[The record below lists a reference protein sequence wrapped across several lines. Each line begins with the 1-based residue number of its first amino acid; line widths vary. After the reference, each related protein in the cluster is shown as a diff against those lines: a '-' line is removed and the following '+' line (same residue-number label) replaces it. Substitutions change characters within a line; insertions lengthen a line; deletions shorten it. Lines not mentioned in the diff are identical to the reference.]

1 MGNKSLSGQISSIS
15 SRLTNCLYPWKYPGI
30 SWGFRVEL
38 ISNQM
43 LNELPKM
50 NKLLDVKLRT
60 RAFCSLKPF
69 SPTAPTK
76 KKFFL
81 ASLTCILSVPF
92 VMTSVLRRFYFLGFS
107 VWGCI
112 IEHVFVASRT
122 RAARNSC
129 ACKSCQGHPLYL
141 CHGKSESIDGVTFT
155 WISKEVQFMYF
166 WKSNEFHWSKSVGKL
181 QWSRWWCSFRSLGQR
196 LSQRHD
202 CSNSMVRQCRHS
214 GKILAEEDCCQV
226 CSVLGLFRARYN
238 MYVLFFT

>member
-1 MGNKSLSGQISSIS
+1 
-15 SRLTNCLYPWKYPGI
+15 
-30 SWGFRVEL
+30 
-38 ISNQM
+38 
-43 LNELPKM
+43 M
-50 NKLLDVKLRT
+50 NKPLDVKLRA
-60 RAFCSLKPF
+60 RAFCSLEPF
-69 SPTAPTK
+69 GPTAPTK
-76 KKFFL
+76 KNNFS
-81 ASLTCILSVPF
+81 ASLTCILSVLF
-92 VMTSVLRRFYFLGFS
+92 MMTSVPRRFYFLGFS

-141 CHGKSESIDGVTFT
+141 CHGKSESIDGVNFT

-238 MYVLFFT
+238 MYVLFST

>member
-1 MGNKSLSGQISSIS
+1 
-15 SRLTNCLYPWKYPGI
+15 
-30 SWGFRVEL
+30 
-38 ISNQM
+38 M
-43 LNELPKM
+43 LNELPKI
-50 NKLLDVKLRT
+50 NKPLDVKLRA
-60 RAFCSLKPF
+60 RAFCGLKPF
-69 SPTAPTK
+69 SPTASTKKK
-76 KKFFL
+76 KKFFS
-81 ASLTCILSVPF
+81 ASLTCILSVPS
-92 VMTSVLRRFYFLGFS
+92 VMTSVLRSFYFLGFS

-166 WKSNEFHWSKSVGKL
+166 WKSNEFYWSKSVGKL

-238 MYVLFFT
+238 MYVLFST

>member
-15 SRLTNCLYPWKYPGI
+15 SRLTIYLYPWKYPGI
-30 SWGFRVEL
+30 SLGFRVEL

-50 NKLLDVKLRT
+50 NKPLDVKLRA
-60 RAFCSLKPF
+60 RAFCGLKLF

-76 KKFFL
+76 KKKIFL

-112 IEHVFVASRT
+112 IEHVFVASGT

-155 WISKEVQFMYF
+155 WISR
-166 WKSNEFHWSKSVGKL
+166 KSNLCIFEKVINFIGPNL
-181 QWSRWWCSFRSLGQR
+181 
-196 LSQRHD
+196 
-202 CSNSMVRQCRHS
+202 
-214 GKILAEEDCCQV
+214 
-226 CSVLGLFRARYN
+226 
-238 MYVLFFT
+238 